1 MFSAGA
7 CLPLIPYVFGDA
19 SHGILIASLISGTAL
34 FCVGAALSLFSGRNA
49 FLGGARMLAIGSAA
63 AVATWRR
70 RRKPWSM
77 SRAT

>member
-49 FLGGARMLAIGSAA
+49 FLGRARGDLEASTQAVVNVSGDVKSLKQAA
-63 AVATWRR
+63 
-70 RRKPWSM
+70 K
-77 SRAT
+77 